1 MGGECAHFHA
11 QVSRLMLRGCC
22 TNGVP
27 LRPPLSRNVTRVA
40 LRGKGTQQA
49 DTCAAQ
55 ETALHCQLR
64 CSRARLTWTPTLC
77 TRALLK
83 QCKLTQ
89 FLRTSR
95 TPTQRPKLSSSA
107 SNLHLVRLRLLCFI
121 GIMQQLLWVHLGEC
135 HQ

>member
-49 DTCAAQ
+49 DTW
-55 ETALHCQLR
+55 R
-64 CSRARLTWTPTLC
+64 RARNCVTLS
-77 TRALLK
+77 TEMLARAPHLDAHTLHARITQTMQTNPIPSHIAHANATAQTLLIGL
-83 QCKLTQ
+83 KLA
-89 FLRTSR
+89 SG
-95 TPTQRPKLSSSA
+95 PASA
-107 SNLHLVRLRLLCFI
+107 PLLHRHHATAVM
-121 GIMQQLLWVHLGEC
+121 GPSG
-135 HQ
+135 